1 MGKRR
6 GASLL
11 AVLVLLGAGALAAC
25 GDDDDDDDSGG
36 EETTAESAGPTD
48 VTVTADEYSF
58 ELSETPTAPGEATFT
73 LDNAGEEPHAL
84 IVARINEGFTLDEA
98 YKLQG
103 RKGSAEVVAESDRKT
118 TPGPGETVDIEV
130 SGDIKPG
137 NYAMICPF
145 AGKQGPHYKLGQAA
159 EFEIQ

>member
-25 GDDDDDDDSGG
+25 GDDDDDDSGG
-36 EETTAESAGPTD
+36 EETTAESPGPTD

-98 YKLQG
+98 NELQG
-103 RKGSAEVVAESDRKT
+103 RKGSAEVLGQSDAAPGQQGKPIDAELT
-118 TPGPGETVDIEV
+118 A
-130 SGDIKPG
+130 G
-137 NYAMICPF
+137 NYGLVCPLTTKD
-145 AGKQGPHYKLGQAA
+145 GESHYDLGQKA
-159 EFEIQ
+159 EFTVE

>member
-1 MGKRR
+1 MGTRR

-11 AVLVLLGAGALAAC
+11 AVLALAGAGTLAAC
-25 GDDDDDDDSGG
+25 GGDDDDSSG
-36 EETTAESAGPTD
+36 EETTAESTGPVD

-98 YKLQG
+98 NELQG
-103 RKGSAEVVAESDRKT
+103 RKGSAEVLGQSDAA
-118 TPGPGETVDIEV
+118 PGQQG
-130 SGDIKPG
+130 KPIDTELTAG
-137 NYAMICPF
+137 NYGLVCPLTTKD
-145 AGKQGPHYKLGQAA
+145 GESHYDLGQKA
-159 EFEIQ
+159 EFTVE

>member
-1 MGKRR
+1 MGTRR

-11 AVLVLLGAGALAAC
+11 AVLVLLDAEALAAC
-25 GDDDDDDDSGG
+25 GDDDDDSGG

-73 LDNAGEEPHAL
+73 IDNVGEEPHAL

-98 YKLQG
+98 NELQG
-103 RKGSAEVVAESDRKT
+103 RQGSAEVLGQSDA
-118 TPGPGETVDIEV
+118 GPGQQ
-130 SGDIKPG
+130 GKPIDAELTAG
-137 NYAMICPF
+137 NYGLVCPLTTKD
-145 AGKQGPHYKLGQAA
+145 GESHYELGQNS
-159 EFEIQ
+159 EFTIE